1 MAQEWKELVGGKMS
15 SSMKMEYEDM
25 DGDFVKASRSTPIDE
40 LTSSRAIRLLRK
52 GGSGKCR

>member
-1 MAQEWKELVGGKMS
+1 VAQEWKELVGGKVS

-40 LTSSRAIRLLRK
+40 LTSSRAIRFLRK
-52 GGSGKCR
+52 GSGGKRR